1 MATKLS
7 EVDWFEWNGVKCTEY
22 GMHVLGQPSIISAAE
37 RVSNEEIP
45 GRSGTLTLLEGD
57 NIFDDIT
64 LAVTCVIDSPYE
76 TVEGESVSRIA
87 KICAWLRGNGEIKFA
102 NQSDGYYKGRMSSQI
117 SFDKIVSGD
126 RDMAL
131 QVQSRCQPCFYRDIG
146 ETAIT
151 IPVADSPKQL
161 TNPGNIP
168 SQPVIKLTGTGE
180 GTIMAGGST
189 MLINSFEDIE
199 YLMLDC
205 EAKIA
210 YTGAPSDPS
219 DPLKL
224 LGTRVTG
231 EWLTIPTGTSFFTMT
246 GDITSAVVTPRWRCV

>member
-1 MATKLS
+1 MAVKLS
-7 EVDWFEWNGVKCTEY
+7 EVDWFEWSGTKCTQY
-22 GMHVLGQPSIISAAE
+22 GMHVLGQPSILSAAE

-45 GRSGTLTLLEGD
+45 GRSGSLTLLEGD

-64 LAVTCVIDSPYE
+64 IVIVCVIDDPYE
-76 TVEGESVSRIA
+76 IVDGESVSRIA
-87 KICAWLRGNGEIKFA
+87 KICGWLRGNGEVKFA
-102 NQSDGYYKGRMSSQI
+102 NQQEGYYKGRVSNQI
-117 SFDKIVSGD
+117 SFDKIVNGNPHLSF
-126 RDMAL
+126 
-131 QVQSRCQPCFYRDIG
+131 QVQFRCQPFFYLDSG

-161 TNPGNIP
+161 TNPGNTP
-168 SQPVIKLTGTGE
+168 SQPIIKLTGTGE

-210 YTGAPSDPS
+210 YTGAPGDPS

>member
-7 EVDWFEWNGVKCTEY
+7 EVDWFEWNSTKCTQY

-45 GRSGTLTLLEGD
+45 GRSGALTLLEGD

-76 TVEGESVSRIA
+76 TAEGESVSRIA
-87 KICAWLRGNGEIKFA
+87 KICGWLRGNGEIKFA
-102 NQSDGYYKGRMSSQI
+102 NQPDGYYKGRMSSQI

-126 RDMAL
+126 PHMAF
-131 QVQSRCQPCFYRDIG
+131 QVQFRCQPFFYLDSG

-180 GTIMAGGST
+180 GTIMAGNST

-210 YTGAPSDPS
+210 YTGIPGDTS

-231 EWLTIPTGTSFFTMT
+231 EWLTIPVGTSFFTLT
-246 GDITSAVVTPRWRCV
+246 GNITSAIVTPRWRCV